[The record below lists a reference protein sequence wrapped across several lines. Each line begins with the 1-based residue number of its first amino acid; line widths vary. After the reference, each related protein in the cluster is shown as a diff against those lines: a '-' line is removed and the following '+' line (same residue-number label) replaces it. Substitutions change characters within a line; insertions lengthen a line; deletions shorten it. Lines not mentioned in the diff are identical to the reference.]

1 MAVTNGKSV
10 SQGTYVVAKRD
21 TALANSGT
29 IVVTHAKD
37 DLGARHCKLILVS
50 DGSVISDIAANYTV
64 KHTSTTTTTFT
75 NVGLGTVDVKAVV
88 SVPANT
94 GALA

>member
-1 MAVTNGKSV
+1 MAVTNGKAV

-21 TALANSGT
+21 TALANAGT
-29 IVVTHAKD
+29 IVIDHAKD
-37 DLGARHCKLILVS
+37 SLGARDVKLINGTTGVEILK
-50 DGSVISDIAANYTV
+50 AATWTIT
-64 KHTSTTTTTFT
+64 HTSETRTTIT
-75 NVGLGTVDVKAVV
+75 NVTLGTVDVKAVV